1 MAPSPLAAGLA
12 GLSDSRN
19 TQEESAGPI
28 DATVEGARMSFLEHL
43 SELSTRLKKALL
55 AFIVAFVAVS
65 SIPNPFHPFGGPAS
79 LFGYNFFVISLIQDA
94 TSYYKGFKFFS
105 TSLTSPITVFINISL
120 TLAVIISLP
129 VIFYE
134 IYGFI
139 APGLYQREKKAVR
152 KYVAPFA
159 GLFSIGAVFGLLVI
173 FPLIMKILLDFY
185 TAFQLENLISL
196 PDFVDLLLLIPVM
209 TGLAFTFPVFLVPL
223 VEFKI
228 LSAKQ
233 LSSARKWV
241 YIIVALGVSIANPD
255 PTDLS
260 SLPIIIP
267 VFILYEITILI
278 AKRVEKNRMK
288 AAQAEVPVSN

>member
-1 MAPSPLAAGLA
+1 MSFFEHLNELAA
-12 GLSDSRN
+12 
-19 TQEESAGPI
+19 
-28 DATVEGARMSFLEHL
+28 
-43 SELSTRLKKALL
+43 RLKRALL
-55 AFIVAFVAVS
+55 AFIIAFVAVS
-65 SIPNPFHPFGGPAS
+65 SMPNPLHPFGGPGS
-79 LFGYNFFVISLIQDA
+79 LFGYNFLVISLVRYA
-94 TSYYKGFKFFS
+94 TSYYSNFKFFS
-105 TSLTSPITVFINISL
+105 PTVTSPITVFINISL
-120 TLAVIISLP
+120 ALAVVVSLP

-134 IYGFI
+134 IYGFV

-152 KYVAPFA
+152 KYTLPFA
-159 GLFSIGAVFGLLVI
+159 GLFAIGAIFGLLVI

-185 TAFQLENLISL
+185 SAFEIENLVSL
-196 PDFVDLLLLIPVM
+196 PDFVNLLLLIPVL

-223 VEFKI
+223 VEFKL

-278 AKRVEKNRMK
+278 AKRVERNRQK
-288 AAQAEVPVSN
+288 ASGVEATVPS

>member
-1 MAPSPLAAGLA
+1 M
-12 GLSDSRN
+12 SDSSN
-19 TQEESAGPI
+19 AEQEGTSRG
-28 DATVEGARMSFLEHL
+28 DVTVEGARMSFLEHL
-43 SELSTRLKKALL
+43 SELSSRLKRALL
-55 AFIVAFVAVS
+55 AFVIAFVAVS
-65 SIPNPFHPFGGPAS
+65 SAPNPLQPFGGPNS
-79 LFGYNFFVISLIQDA
+79 LFGYNFLVISLIRDA
-94 TSYYKGFKFFS
+94 TSYYHNFKFFS
-105 TSLTSPITVFINISL
+105 TSVTSPITVFINISL
-120 TLAVIISLP
+120 VLAVVISLP

-134 IYGFI
+134 IYGFV

-159 GLFSIGAVFGLLVI
+159 GLFAIGATFGLLVI
-173 FPLIMKILLDFY
+173 FPTIMKILLSFY
-185 TAFQLENLISL
+185 SAFGLQNLVSL
-196 PDFVDLLLLIPVM
+196 PDFVNLLLLIPVM

-233 LSSARKWV
+233 LSKARKWV
-241 YIIVALGVSIANPD
+241 YIVVALGVSIANPD

-278 AKRVEKNRMK
+278 AKRVEKNRAK
-288 AAQAEVPVSN
+288 AAAVEAKVSV

>member
-1 MAPSPLAAGLA
+1 
-12 GLSDSRN
+12 LSEPRN
-19 TQEESAGPI
+19 VEGANGNGAEDT
-28 DATVEGARMSFLEHL
+28 TVEGARMSFFDHL
-43 SELSTRLKKALL
+43 NELASRLKKALL
-55 AFIVAFVAVS
+55 AFIIAFVAVS
-65 SIPNPFHPFGGPAS
+65 SVPDPLHPFGGPNS
-79 LFGYNFFVISLIQDA
+79 LFGYNFLVISLVDYA
-94 TSYYKGFKFFS
+94 ESDYKNYHFYANS
-105 TSLTSPITVFINISL
+105 ITAPITVFINVSL
-120 TLAVIISLP
+120 VLAIILSLP
-129 VIFYE
+129 VIFSE
-134 IYGFI
+134 VYGFV

-152 KYVAPFA
+152 KYVLPFA
-159 GLFSIGAVFGLLVI
+159 VLFSIGAIFGLVVI

-185 TAFQLENLISL
+185 SAFAIQNLVEL
-196 PDFVDLLLLIPVM
+196 TNFVDLLLLIPVM

-241 YIIVALGVSIANPD
+241 YVIVALGVSIANPD

-278 AKRVEKNRMK
+278 AKRVERNRAK
-288 AAQAEVPVSN
+288 AAVTATVQS